1 MVRIMTES
9 VWLGSWNVNRFNA
22 AGVLAKYNIVHCAAS
37 CSRFQFSGC
46 TIKPGIRYLE
56 YPSSLMQAARNWA
69 IFSRT
74 IARGKTLAPP
84 KAILMNTA

>member
-22 AGVLAKYNIVHCAAS
+22 AGVLAKY
-37 CSRFQFSGC
+37 
-46 TIKPGIRYLE
+46 T
-56 YPSSLMQAARNWA
+56 